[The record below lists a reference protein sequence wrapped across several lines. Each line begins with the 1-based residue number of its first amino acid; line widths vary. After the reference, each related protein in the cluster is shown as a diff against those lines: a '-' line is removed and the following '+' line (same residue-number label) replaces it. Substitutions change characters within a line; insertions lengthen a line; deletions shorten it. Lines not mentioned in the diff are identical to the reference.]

1 MIRPGIN
8 RSFSFHYRFIPL
20 NFLKVHEDVH
30 ASLFKS
36 STKPSSRAQGV
47 DGGGLVLISKSLY
60 HTNTS
65 IISYGNIS
73 CPDVPIHAI
82 VDFNNFV
89 LLRIS
94 SKIVKFGAMPAFPSG
109 TLFVSFKVRL
119 FLFKSQH

>member
-1 MIRPGIN
+1 MSMQVFSNPVPN
-8 RSFSFHYRFIPL
+8 R
-20 NFLKVHEDVH
+20 
-30 ASLFKS
+30 
-36 STKPSSRAQGV
+36 RAGRRALA
-47 DGGGLVLISKSLY
+47 GGGLVSISKSLY

-94 SKIVKFGAMPAFPSG
+94 SKIAKFGAMPAFPSG
-109 TLFVSFKVRL
+109 TPFVSFKVRL
-119 FLFKSQH
+119 FLFESQH